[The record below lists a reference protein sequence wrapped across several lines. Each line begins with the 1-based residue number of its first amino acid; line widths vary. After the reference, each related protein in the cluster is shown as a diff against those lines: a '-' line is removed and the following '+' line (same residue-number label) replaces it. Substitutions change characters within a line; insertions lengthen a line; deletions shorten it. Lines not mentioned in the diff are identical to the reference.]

1 MEIVLAG
8 HGLELLPERAA
19 WWPARETLLIAD
31 VHLGKDQVFRRHG
44 LAVPADVLADELSR
58 LDRLLDAR
66 PARRLIVLGDL
77 IHAPPRAGESW
88 PDAVAAWRN
97 GHSRLDVGVVAGN
110 HDRAID
116 GLLRQWGMAALGD
129 EHLFEDLTLQH
140 AADLANPAPGLS
152 GHVHP
157 VARLRAG
164 PESLRLPAFAR
175 RGEHL
180 ILPAF
185 GRFTGGFDLGRH
197 AAWSSLAIAGDRIAA
212 IG

>member
-1 MEIVLAG
+1 MDVVLAG
-8 HGLELLPERAA
+8 RRLELLPQRAA
-19 WWPARETLLIAD
+19 WWPARRTLMIAD

-44 LAVPADVLADELSR
+44 LAVPADVLADELAR
-58 LDRLLDAR
+58 LDELLSAR

-77 IHAPPRAGESW
+77 IHAPPAAGDTW
-88 PDAVAAWRN
+88 PAAVADWR
-97 GHSRLDVGVVAGN
+97 GKHSELEIGVIAGN

-116 GLLRQWGMAALGD
+116 ELLRQWSMAALGG
-129 EHLFEDLTLQH
+129 EVVVEGLTLRH
-140 AADLANPAPGLS
+140 AVDLAEPSPGLS

-164 PESLRLPAFAR
+164 AESVRLPAFAR

-197 AAWSSLAIAGDRIAA
+197 ADWSSLAIAGDRVAA